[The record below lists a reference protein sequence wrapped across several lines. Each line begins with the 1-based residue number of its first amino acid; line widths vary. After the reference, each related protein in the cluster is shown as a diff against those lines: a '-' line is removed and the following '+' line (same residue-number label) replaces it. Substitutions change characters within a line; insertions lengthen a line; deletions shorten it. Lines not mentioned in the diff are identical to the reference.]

1 MEENEVKQGS
11 HKATTTRTFPN
22 STTLDQCSSGA
33 VEIFWSNS
41 IFQLTSEDSSTCS
54 NFKWE
59 WENRIRKAMEV
70 DLGN

>member
-1 MEENEVKQGS
+1 MEENEVEQGS

-22 STTLDQCSSGA
+22 STTLDQCSLDA

-41 IFQLTSEDSSTCS
+41 IFQLTSEDSNTCS
-54 NFKWE
+54 NFKRE

-70 DLGN
+70 DLGY